1 MDDTQAAEGRAA
13 SLVGVG
19 REEPNGAFH
28 IILRSPGGYPVYLGP
43 YYNRDVAKLEASR
56 VRGFVA
62 AVIREARDPGPGDIC
77 AGEAASSNESTAVI
91 SLNELGRQA
100 RESRSTC

>member
-1 MDDTQAAEGRAA
+1 MDGTQAAEGRAA
-13 SLVGVG
+13 NLVGVG

-28 IILRSPGGYPVYLGP
+28 IILRSPGGHPVYIGP

-62 AVIREARDPGPGDIC
+62 AVIREIRSSGPDESC
-77 AGEAASSNESTAVI
+77 AGEPVSSSESTTVI
-91 SLNELGRQA
+91 PLSDLDRQS
-100 RESRSTC
+100 RESRSVC

>member
-1 MDDTQAAEGRAA
+1 MDGTQAAEGRAA

-28 IILRSPGGYPVYLGP
+28 IILRSPGGHPVYLGP
-43 YYNRDVAKLEASR
+43 YYNRDVANLEASR

-62 AVIREARDPGPGDIC
+62 AVIRDIRCAGPDYCC
-77 AGEAASSNESTAVI
+77 AGEPIAPSESTAVI
-91 SLNELGRQA
+91 PLSDLDRQS
-100 RESRSTC
+100 RETRSAC